1 MLGVDERRDPALPL
15 RFRDDVQA
23 HGRLA
28 RSFRTEDLDD
38 PAPGDAADTER
49 DVERQRPGRDGGH
62 PHVHGVLAQLHH
74 GAFAVL
80 LLDLLKRDLQHL
92 LAVHAIPLP
101 TPAHPGGGASER
113 TRRTFEHGSD
123 WV

>member
-1 MLGVDERRDPALPL
+1 
-15 RFRDDVQA
+15 VQA

-28 RSFRTEDLDD
+28 RTLGTEDLDD
-38 PAPGDAADTER
+38 PSARDAADAER
-49 DVERQRPGRDGGH
+49 DVERQRAGRDGGH
-62 PHVHGVLAQLHH
+62 PHVHGVLAQFHH

-113 TRRTFEHGSD
+113 TRRTFEDGSD
-123 WV
+123 RV